1 VGAPEAKGAGFVSS
15 METIRSMVEPAVW
28 DAFVAELPAP
38 TRALVHKP
46 PLPSEWVPLD
56 ATVPLYIHAHE
67 RLFKRD
73 ESRMFEVGRQVL
85 KRDLKTIYRV
95 FIRIASPGYVA
106 ARAAR
111 IYDTYARDSGRMSVP
126 VEQPQHI
133 EVLVEGHPFPSL
145 PFWAFMRGSVA
156 GVLELTGV
164 KNLQVTLID
173 GGGLRDHA
181 RFRATW
187 S

>member
-1 VGAPEAKGAGFVSS
+1 V
-15 METIRSMVEPAVW
+15 ETIRSMVEPASW
-28 DAFVAELPAP
+28 ESFVAELPAP
-38 TRALVHKP
+38 TRALVVQP
-46 PLPSEWVPLD
+46 PMATAWVPLD
-56 ATVPLYIHAHE
+56 ATVPLYIHAHD

-73 ESRMFEVGRQVL
+73 ESRMMEVGRRVL
-85 KRDLKTIYRV
+85 QRDLKTIYRV
-95 FIRIASPGYVA
+95 VIRIASPGYVA

-111 IYDTYARDSGRMSVP
+111 IYDTCARDAERMSVP
-126 VEQPQHI
+126 LEQPQHL
-133 EVLVEGHPFPSL
+133 EVLVEGHPYPSVA
-145 PFWAFMRGSVA
+145 FWALMRGSVA

-173 GGGLRDHA
+173 GGGVRDHA